1 MSGSSAHGVKHL
13 RDLTSFF
20 LSISIFRRHSPSV
33 KKQSGCIAAAG
44 AGFFL
49 RETLGIEVC
58 VKRKRAI
65 VVVPAKP

>member
-20 LSISIFRRHSPSV
+20 LSISIFRRRSPSV
-33 KKQSGCIAAAG
+33 KKQSGCTAAAG

-49 RETLGIEVC
+49 REIFGIEVC
-58 VKRKRAI
+58 VKSEKAI
-65 VVVPAKP
+65 VGVPAKP